1 MAGRVA
7 RLEQCDSLAV
17 ENLPGDGARLVKDG
31 PAEFGVGVKILVLAL
46 VDEALAE
53 LVEHHAIDVGEAVC
67 LVRQLAIPLG
77 RRLGVGPRRMAS
89 APPPPPHPSPPHPPA
104 PALPPAM

>member
-31 PAEFGVGVKILVLAL
+31 PAEFGVGVKILVLAF

-53 LVEHHAIDVGEAVC
+53 LVEHHAIDVGEAVG
-67 LVRQLAIPLG
+67 LVGQLAIAAG
-77 RRLGVGPRRMAS
+77 RRPRGAPRPMSYPPLPPPHRAPL
-89 APPPPPHPSPPHPPA
+89 PPPPQDRP
-104 PALPPAM
+104 

>member
-31 PAEFGVGVKILVLAL
+31 PAEFGVGVKILVLAF

-53 LVEHHAIDVGEAVC
+53 LVEHHAIDVGEAVVVVGH
-67 LVRQLAIPLG
+67 LRSPL
-77 RRLGVGPRRMAS
+77 RRGPAVAAS
-89 APPPPPHPSPPHPPA
+89 RTAASSPPPPPPAGRPRPPTR
-104 PALPPAM
+104 